1 MKSGAKTPRLL
12 IGSEWRELP
21 RTKAVINP
29 YSGEEIAQ
37 VPLGDSQTV
46 DEAIQVAHE
55 AFAITRAETP
65 HARGD
70 LLQRVARRIEER
82 REDFVETMIAEAGK
96 PHTFADAEVTRA
108 VITFNE
114 ASEEAR
120 RQHGELL
127 SIDAYAP
134 GAGHF
139 GLMRRFP
146 LGVISAITPFNFPLN
161 LVAHKVAPGIAAG
174 NTLVVKPSLK
184 TPLTA
189 LLLAEVLVECGIPAG
204 QVNFITCTDEES
216 AALTTDPRIKM
227 VSFTG
232 SSAVGWRLKE
242 QCGKK
247 KITLELGGNAG
258 VIVHDDANLESAIPK
273 IAVGGFS
280 YAGQSCI
287 SVQRILVQES
297 IYDEFKRQFVAH
309 VREHVR
315 AGDPRDKRTVVGP
328 MIDSGAL
335 DRITGWLE
343 TARKSGAKVLCGG
356 NVNGRCLE
364 PTIVENASHNVD
376 ISAKEVFAPVVTLFS
391 YNDFDDALK
400 FVNDSE
406 FGLQAGV
413 FTRDI
418 GRAMRAFEHLEVG
431 GVLVNNVPTFRADN
445 MPYGGVKD
453 SGFGREGIRYAME
466 EMTEIKSLILNK
478 TWE

>member
-1 MKSGAKTPRLL
+1 MKSAAKTPRLL
-12 IGSEWRELP
+12 IGGKWCDAK
-21 RTKAVINP
+21 RTKPVMNP

-37 VPLGDSQTV
+37 IPLGDSQTV
-46 DEAIQVAHE
+46 DEAIKIAHE
-55 AFAITRAETP
+55 AFAITRTETP

-82 REDFVETMIAEAGK
+82 RADFVETMIAEAGK
-96 PHTFADAEVTRA
+96 PYTFADAEVTRA
-108 VITFNE
+108 IITFRE

-127 SIDAYAP
+127 NIDAYSP
-134 GAGHF
+134 GSGHF
-139 GLMRRFP
+139 GLTRRFP

-161 LVAHKVAPGIAAG
+161 LVAHKVAPGVAAG

-189 LLLAEVLVECGIPAG
+189 LLLAEMLVECGMPAG
-204 QVNFITCTDEES
+204 QVNFITCNDEES
-216 AALTTDPRIKM
+216 GALVTDPRIRM

-258 VIVHDDANLESAIPK
+258 VIVHDDADLESAIPK
-273 IAVGGFS
+273 IAVGAFS

-287 SVQRILVQES
+287 SVQRVLVQES
-297 IYDEFKRQFVAH
+297 IYDDFKRQFVAH
-309 VREHVR
+309 VREHVQT
-315 AGDPRDKRTVVGP
+315 GDPRDKKTVVGP
-328 MIDSGAL
+328 LIDSGAL
-335 DRITGWLE
+335 DRIAGWLE
-343 TARKSGAKVLCGG
+343 SARKSGAKILCGG
-356 NVNGRCLE
+356 NVKGRCLDA
-364 PTIVENASHNVD
+364 TIVERPDRNLD
-376 ISAKEVFAPVVTLFS
+376 IFVKEAFAPIVTLHS
-391 YNDFDDALK
+391 YNNFEDALK
-400 FVNDSE
+400 VINDSH

-413 FTRDI
+413 FTSDI
-418 GRAMRAFEHLEVG
+418 GRAMRAFEQLDVG

-466 EMTEIKSLILNK
+466 EMTEIKSLIFNK